1 MRYTN
6 AYFQLVIRANGVF
19 VRIFPAQ
26 ENGKAIMMPEL
37 IQYLEQCGITDYDM
51 PKLTKEVLS
60 VTEPK
65 EIYVSSEVIHEVD
78 EKAELRISDDRM
90 LAVIRF
96 YPPSEKGK
104 RMTEQDILNELTRSR
119 IRHGI
124 SEKIIKAY
132 VAGPQYCRDIP
143 IAKGT
148 PVVQG
153 KDAQIQYM
161 FETEPTSKPKLLE
174 DGSVDFHELNLF
186 TSVKQG
192 ELLAKMTPEVE
203 GTPGMDIFGNQVMPL
218 KVKKGVLK
226 YGRNIELSEDH
237 TELYSQ
243 VDGDVKLEGDTVF
256 VSNTYRVAANV
267 DPSTGD
273 IHYTGNVVVPGNVC
287 AGFTVEASG
296 DIEVNGVVEG
306 ATLIAGG
313 NIVLK
318 RGVQGMNRCLLQA
331 GNDIVAKFI
340 ESCTAKAGRTVNVG
354 SCLHSN
360 VEADEKVIVSGKKG
374 FVIGGK
380 VSAGK
385 RIEASVFGNK
395 MNTVTELKVGVEP
408 EILERVKELSTSI
421 KAKQDEMLE
430 NKQILETFRRKMAE
444 GVKLLPNQLT
454 VAKQAGETFK
464 QLSADLEVES
474 KEYLELK
481 EAIEE
486 KKDGRIVVNHTIY
499 PGVTIHIAN
508 RILPVKEERS
518 RCQYRLDGADVVSL
532 SV

>member
-6 AYFQLVIRANGVF
+6 AYFQLVIHENGVY
-19 VRIFPAQ
+19 VRIFPAK
-26 ENGKAIMMPEL
+26 ENGKPIDVSEL
-37 IQYLEQCGITDYDM
+37 TQYLSKCGITDYNAPALM
-51 PKLTKEVLS
+51 REIATVKEPKDIFVSSTVISEVNEMAVIR
-60 VTEPK
+60 VTE
-65 EIYVSSEVIHEVD
+65 
-78 EKAELRISDDRM
+78 DRM
-90 LAVIRF
+90 MAIIRF
-96 YPPSEKGK
+96 YPPSLNGN
-104 RMTEQDILNELTRSR
+104 RMSDKEIRNELELHQ
-119 IRHGI
+119 IRYGI
-124 SEKIIKAY
+124 SEKIIKAF

-153 KDAQIQYM
+153 KETVIQYM
-161 FETEPTSKPKLLE
+161 FNTEPTSRPKLLE

-186 TSVKQG
+186 TSVKKG
-192 ELLAKMTPEVE
+192 ELLAKMTPAIE
-203 GTPGMDIFGNQVMPL
+203 GTPGTDVSGNVIQPL
-218 KVKKGVLK
+218 KVNRSTLK
-226 YGRNIELSEDH
+226 HGKNIVLSEDKL
-237 TELYSQ
+237 EMYSE

-256 VSNTYRVAANV
+256 VSNSYKVAANV

-273 IHYTGNVVVPGNVC
+273 IHYNGNVVIPGNVC

-340 ESCTAKAGRTVNVG
+340 ESCTVKAGRTVNVG

-360 VEADEKVIVSGKKG
+360 VDAVEKVIVSGRKG
-374 FVIGGK
+374 FVIGGN

-395 MNTVTELKVGVEP
+395 MNTATSLKVGVEP
-408 EILERVKELSTSI
+408 EILERVKELSVSI
-421 KAKQDEMLE
+421 KEKQEEMME
-430 NKQILETFRRKMAE
+430 QKQILETFRKKASE
-444 GVKLLPNQLT
+444 GVKMLPNQI
-454 VAKQAGETFK
+454 VAAKQAGQMFK
-464 QLSADLEVES
+464 ELSAQLETES
-474 KEYLELK
+474 AEYMELK
-481 EAIEE
+481 QIIEE
-486 KKDGRIVVNHTIY
+486 KKGGRIVANRAIF

-508 RILPVKEERS
+508 RIYPLKEEKN
-518 RCQYRLDGADVVSL
+518 RCQFRLDGADVVSL
-532 SV
+532 SI